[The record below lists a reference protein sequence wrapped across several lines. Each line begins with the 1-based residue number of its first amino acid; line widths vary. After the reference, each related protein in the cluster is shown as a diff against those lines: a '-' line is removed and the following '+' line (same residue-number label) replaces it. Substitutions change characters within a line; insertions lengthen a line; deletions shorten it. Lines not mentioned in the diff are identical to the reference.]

1 MRKFTYLFALLM
13 LSVSSWATVI
23 EWTSSDLETVNVEMG
38 YNTAPGESQT
48 IKGITVTNNTCYQCG
63 DYCHFEFDNDPQAL
77 YCGFSMRDN
86 GQLVFAPE
94 SGKLTSIVIHWNYEG
109 PDPDLVPGSG
119 WIFSESQLTWT
130 SATVDGASSVVLKSN
145 SSNYLASG
153 PITLIEFT
161 VSGFVPTTTT
171 TWEVADLAT
180 INVGKENGAAIQDV
194 NLSQTVKTI
203 TVTADASAP
212 ANEEYNGSSISGDI
226 DNGGNLNII
235 GDGSLTFTAPEGYL
249 LKKIVITGNGCNSGY
264 SLVGSAYLPEGW
276 LYNDGTCSLT
286 WSGDATSSVE
296 LSCTDQVY
304 GNINFS
310 LIESIV
316 FTVAEDVVV
325 DTRKVPDLRVEWNYI
340 SEATIIKDMYGE
352 VFEPGTSAMPKT
364 SYPVYVYEDFYEPGI
379 YTTKSPS
386 ELELPMTYSVT
397 SNVPSI
403 PNEDVITLTETSGN
417 YIEFD
422 YRDDYIHFGD
432 AEITIS
438 TAGNEVYQPASITF
452 TIHVIEGKATT
463 RECVLS
469 FDDGSI
475 VPDDYEFNMETGEEF
490 VNLTLRENNS
500 YHSVYAPSF
509 SIWGSKNYYVA
520 SLAGE
525 KKLRALTAGTDTFT
539 VQYARY
545 ETGDAEGKF
554 KILKFPVHIKSSKPA
569 LTSSLVLTS
578 SPASSSSLVCNA
590 EYDGSAQSLKIKGA
604 LTNEEV
610 KNAMRTYAYGSPEW
624 KAALP
629 NTISFE
635 LAAGEGDF
643 SVTCQVLDDNYEVR
657 VLMFG
662 DAIARHYD
670 NPTLETHNIHYNIA
684 TQKAVVI
691 YVAEKTSPNN
701 GPKRAPM
708 AKQDAAPL
716 AMLSA
721 LEMTPTYPISANV
734 DPDHAGVYYS
744 TIYNETQKYQLPAGT
759 EAYVATVSG
768 SGDLNMTKVADGGQV
783 IPANT
788 ALILKSTSASVVLTP
803 TDADAVTISADN
815 QLQGTDSEMA
825 APANCFVLSGHSTD
839 YSVTGVGFYHYTTG
853 STLAAHKAYLIYT
866 GPTLAPAHRMRFIFN
881 SPTGLENAS
890 MQVKSE
896 KRIEN
901 GQLIIIRNGV
911 KYNAAG
917 QTIK

>member
-1 MRKFTYLFALLM
+1 M
-13 LSVSSWATVI
+13 LSISSWATLI

-63 DYCHFEFDNDPQAL
+63 DYCHFEFDNDPQAQ

-119 WIFSESQLTWT
+119 WSFSESQLTWT

-145 SSNYLASG
+145 SSNALASG

-194 NLSQTVKTI
+194 NLFQTVDGI
-203 TVTADASAP
+203 TVAAEAP
-212 ANEEYNGSSISGDI
+212 APVGEEWNSSYISGDI
-226 DNGGNLNII
+226 EYG
-235 GDGSLTFTAPEGYL
+235 GSLGIGSAGSLIFTAPEGYL

-264 SLVGSAYLPEGW
+264 PMSGSEYLPEGW

-310 LIESIV
+310 LIQSIV
-316 FTVAEDVVV
+316 FTLAEDVVV
-325 DTRKVPDLRVEWNYI
+325 DTRKIPDLRVEWNYI

-352 VFEPGTSAMPKT
+352 VFEPETSAMPKT
-364 SYPVYVYEDFYEPGI
+364 SYPVYVYEDFDGNGMY
-379 YTTKSPS
+379 YVKSPS

-525 KKLRALTAGTDTFT
+525 KTLRALTAGTDTFT
-539 VQYARY
+539 VRYARY

-554 KILKFPVHIKSSKPA
+554 KILKFPVRIKSSKPA
-569 LTSSLVLTS
+569 LTSSLSLAT

-590 EYDGSAQSLKIKGA
+590 EYDGSAQSLNIKGA

-610 KNAMRTYAYGSPEW
+610 RYAMANYAYGTPAW
-624 KAALP
+624 QAALP

-670 NPTLETHNIHYNIA
+670 NPTLETFNIHYNIA

-691 YVAEKTSPNN
+691 YVADKTSPNN
-701 GPKRAPM
+701 APKRAP
-708 AKQDAAPL
+708 AATKDAPL
-716 AMLSA
+716 AMLKA
-721 LEMTPTYPISANV
+721 LDMTPTYPIAANV
-734 DPDHAGVYYS
+734 DPDNAGVYYS
-744 TIYNETQKYQLPAGT
+744 THYNETQKYMLPVGT
-759 EAYVATVSG
+759 EAYVATISG
-768 SGDLNMTKVADGGQV
+768 EDMNLTKVAEGGDI

-803 TDADAVTISADN
+803 TNDDAVTISAPN
-815 QLQGTDSEMA
+815 ILHGTDSEKA
-825 APANCFVLSGHSTD
+825 APANCYVLSGHSTD
-839 YSVTGVGFYHYTTG
+839 NSVTGVGFYQFSG
-853 STLAAHKAYLIYT
+853 TLAAHKAYIVL
-866 GPTLAPAHRMRFIFN
+866 GGGGAGAPKRMRFIFN
-881 SPTGLENAS
+881 TPTNVENVHGGNVHS
-890 MQVKSE
+890 TKVL
-896 KRIEN
+896 EN
-901 GQLIIIRNGV
+901 GQLIIIKNGV
-911 KYNAAG
+911 RYNAQG
-917 QTIK
+917 MIVK